1 MSRTPKV
8 LFAIAG
14 LALAP
19 AAASAQDNV
28 MANDITVANTTTADP
43 TLDPLANDPM
53 ATDPAL
59 DTTNTYTPPPQ
70 EEDKDFPW
78 GLLGLLGLA
87 GLLGRKKNDAS
98 DINVDNRSDRRNV

>member
-14 LALAP
+14 LALVP
-19 AAASAQDNV
+19 ATASAQDNV
-28 MANDITVANTTTADP
+28 VANDVTVGNTATGTTTTDP
-43 TLDPLANDPM
+43 ALDPM

-59 DTTNTYTPPPQ
+59 NDTTTTYAPPPEQ

-87 GLLGRKKNDAS
+87 GLLGRKKND
-98 DINVDNRSDRRNV
+98 DVHVDNRTDRRNV